1 MHWGSRNMTLK
12 NKAFLG
18 GWISMAAK
26 VFRRE
31 KNMTGIKI
39 ATWKNKQYTITKI
52 FTSWKKLFQSSWIIE
67 LTWLILY

>member
-18 GWISMAAK
+18 GWISVAAK

-39 ATWKNKQYTITKI
+39 AT
-52 FTSWKKLFQSSWIIE
+52 
-67 LTWLILY
+67 